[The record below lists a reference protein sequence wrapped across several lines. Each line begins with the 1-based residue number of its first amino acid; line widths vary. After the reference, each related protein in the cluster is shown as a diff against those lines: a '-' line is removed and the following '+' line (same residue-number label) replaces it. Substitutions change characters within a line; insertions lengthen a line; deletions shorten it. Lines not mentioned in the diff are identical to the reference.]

1 MRAGR
6 SHDWLFRPAG
16 YSGSR
21 SLVETTDSS
30 GLAEPGSVLVSTLNR
45 LVLTAGATA
54 VGYLLAKTFHLE
66 GVQHSSQY
74 LYGATAL
81 LAIGLF
87 GSTSGIF
94 IEAFR
99 SNIRLILTAVTLG
112 VFLKAA
118 LIAGCMYLI
127 YRDPAYFVLGVAV
140 AQIDPLSV
148 AAMQRNSRLSK
159 DGNAILLA
167 WSSFDDPVTMLFTI
181 YLSAFALSQM
191 GSGVGLPSDSILAGG
206 LSSFGESL
214 VVNAAFAGFALAL
227 WVGIVAANRAIL
239 LSRAGTSRRRMRAVA
254 RAPLVPALNIL
265 AICLLSVLAV
275 VAVMYFLM
283 LGLAIVGLFFRPS
296 LGAVLGWLTR
306 VAFVSAAVG
315 LGMVLVSGFHLVP
328 GLVLGGAAFIAQV
341 LVGGLITR
349 SLPKSDRGYL
359 AFSQQNGITAIILA
373 LLLEPSFPGTA
384 GIVAPAILAA
394 NLLHGVCTAA
404 WGRVVDRNLSP
415 ERADNP
421 SPEPAGRCNR
431 PQSAEHQVP
440 IPPPV
445 SVPQPVSVPPR

>member
-6 SHDWLFRPAG
+6 GFGRPFRLEG
-16 YSGSR
+16 YWRSR
-21 SLVETTDSS
+21 SLVEAADSS
-30 GLAEPGSVLVSTLNR
+30 GLADSVLVSTLNR
-45 LVLTAGATA
+45 LVLTFGATA
-54 VGYLLAKTFHLE
+54 VGYQLAKTFHLE

-148 AAMQRNSRLSK
+148 SAMQRNSRLSK
-159 DGNAILLA
+159 GGNAILLA

-181 YLSAFALSQM
+181 YLSAFALSRM
-191 GSGVGLPSDSILAGG
+191 GSGIGLPSDSILAGG

-214 VVNAAFAGFALAL
+214 LVNAAFAGFALAL

-239 LSRAGTSRRRMRAVA
+239 RSSASRRRMRAVA

-265 AICLLSVLAV
+265 AIVLLIVLAV

-296 LGAVLGWLTR
+296 LGTVLGWLTR
-306 VAFVSAAVG
+306 VAFVSAAVC

-328 GLVLGGAAFIAQV
+328 GLALGGVAFIAQV

-359 AFSQQNGITAIILA
+359 ACGQQNGITAIILA
-373 LLLEPSFPGTA
+373 LLLEPSFPEAA

-415 ERADNP
+415 ERADDP
-421 SPEPAGRCNR
+421 SPEPADRCN
-431 PQSAEHQVP
+431 PLQSARHPVP
-440 IPPPV
+440 PSVP
-445 SVPQPVSVPPR
+445 VPQPVSVPPR